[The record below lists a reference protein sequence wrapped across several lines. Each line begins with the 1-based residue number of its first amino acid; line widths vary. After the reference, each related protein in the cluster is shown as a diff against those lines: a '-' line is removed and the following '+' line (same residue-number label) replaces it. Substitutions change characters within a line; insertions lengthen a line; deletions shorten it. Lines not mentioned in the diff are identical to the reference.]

1 MITDK
6 SLRYPVSTDAICS
19 QPPLLCSP
27 PPPRNS
33 GLVQLIG
40 LLHAGHG
47 HVNRKHS
54 KQRTISS
61 KTAKCSPHSPL
72 LLLLSLKL
80 HHLNAATEMTNQSST
95 CRLCVMEILESCPLH
110 PASIYPLSTLSEH
123 KPDQL
128 RTITH
133 AKGQVMRSLES
144 SLLANWFYANAC
156 MRIVFPFTW
165 FRDFR
170 CNRKTAS
177 YISITRLKGKSIEAD
192 LFSILPDQID
202 QKWWS
207 YVTTAQSLSAVWLKQ
222 RVCWNESEQLKW
234 WSDVYV
240 ESPMWYLAKHKQNT
254 NMRAN
259 RSIFWQLWIVIATVT
274 ADQLWL
280 CNQYA

>member
-1 MITDK
+1 M
-6 SLRYPVSTDAICS
+6 STDAICS

-144 SLLANWFYANAC
+144 SLLAN
-156 MRIVFPFTW
+156 
-165 FRDFR
+165 
-170 CNRKTAS
+170 
-177 YISITRLKGKSIEAD
+177 
-192 LFSILPDQID
+192 
-202 QKWWS
+202 
-207 YVTTAQSLSAVWLKQ
+207 
-222 RVCWNESEQLKW
+222 
-234 WSDVYV
+234 
-240 ESPMWYLAKHKQNT
+240 
-254 NMRAN
+254 
-259 RSIFWQLWIVIATVT
+259 
-274 ADQLWL
+274 
-280 CNQYA
+280 